1 MVARLLNS
9 HSPHLKSDFRAK
21 IYCCKLK
28 RTDYPLCN
36 FFQQLDSREA
46 TTANFTVMEKAQ
58 SLAKS
63 RLFDIL
69 LIFKKLVFE
78 LRKLIVHPT

>member
-63 RLFDIL
+63 RLF
-69 LIFKKLVFE
+69 
-78 LRKLIVHPT
+78 